1 MSSTALQTDSNL
13 HQQVF
18 HSLREVAPESWNR
31 LIGDA
36 FPFAE
41 YDYLLALEEGH
52 CVGIE
57 PGWEPRYLTLWEGE
71 QLQAACYLYRKTNSN
86 GEYIFDWDW
95 ANAYQRYGQR
105 YFPKLT
111 SAVPFTPATG
121 PKLLVAADASNPREL
136 QQQLLASALELV
148 QQEGCS
154 SLHFLF
160 IPAEEREIYEAAG
173 LLLRHSFQFHWQ
185 NQGYG
190 SFEDFLSR
198 LRSKRRKEILRE
210 RRQVQEQ
217 GLEVILLRG
226 EEIEPKL
233 CRVMYDFYLT
243 TIDRK
248 WAMPYLSY
256 EFFQYIFTHFR
267 DQLVLALAR
276 KQGRWVAG
284 TINYHKGPH
293 LFGRYWGCR
302 QDFRSLHFELCY
314 YRLIEYAIEQGV
326 QRFEAGAQGAHK
338 IQRGFLPN
346 LTYSAHWI
354 AHPAFHRAIGEFIEE
369 EKRSIQSNIE
379 DNPELSP
386 YRQESGLAPRSPA
399 QQRSF
404 CTKAW
409 PHREHHPP
417 VTWLRYPVT

>member
-148 QQEGCS
+148 RQEGCS

-386 YRQESGLAPRSPA
+386 YRQEN
-399 QQRSF
+399 
-404 CTKAW
+404 
-409 PHREHHPP
+409 
-417 VTWLRYPVT
+417 

>member
-1 MSSTALQTDSNL
+1 MWFRSKTDVSSTALQTNSNL

-18 HSLREVAPESWNR
+18 HSLREVTPESWNR

-41 YDYLLALEEGH
+41 YDYLLALEEGQ

-57 PGWEPRYLTLWEGE
+57 PGWEPRYLTLWEGK

-95 ANAYQRYGQR
+95 VNAYQRYGQH

-136 QQQLLASALELV
+136 QQQLLTSALELA

-160 IPAEEREIYEAAG
+160 IPKEECEIYEAAG

-185 NQGYG
+185 NQGYR

-217 GLEVILLRG
+217 GLEVILLQG
-226 EEIEPKL
+226 EEIEPRL

-276 KQGRWVAG
+276 KQGKWVAG

-293 LFGRYWGCR
+293 LFGRYWGCW

-369 EKRSIQSNIE
+369 EKHSIQSNIE
-379 DNPELSP
+379 NNPELSP
-386 YRQESGLAPRSPA
+386 YRQEN
-399 QQRSF
+399 
-404 CTKAW
+404 
-409 PHREHHPP
+409 
-417 VTWLRYPVT
+417 

>member
-1 MSSTALQTDSNL
+1 MWFRSKTDVSSTALQTDSNL

-57 PGWEPRYLTLWEGE
+57 PGWEPRYLTLWEGK

-185 NQGYG
+185 NQGYS

-399 QQRSF
+399 
-404 CTKAW
+404 
-409 PHREHHPP
+409 
-417 VTWLRYPVT
+417 

>member
-1 MSSTALQTDSNL
+1 MWFRSKTDVSSTAFQTDGNL

-18 HSLREVAPESWNR
+18 HSLREVPPESWNR

-36 FPFAE
+36 FPSAE

-57 PGWEPRYLTLWEGE
+57 PGWEPRYLTLWEGK

-136 QQQLLASALELV
+136 QRQLLASTLDLA

-185 NQGYG
+185 NQGYV

-217 GLEVILLRG
+217 GLEIILLRG

-379 DNPELSP
+379 ENPELSP
-386 YRQESGLAPRSPA
+386 YRQES
-399 QQRSF
+399 
-404 CTKAW
+404 
-409 PHREHHPP
+409 
-417 VTWLRYPVT
+417 

>member
-1 MSSTALQTDSNL
+1 MWFRSKTDVSSTALQTDSNL

-57 PGWEPRYLTLWEGE
+57 PGWEPRYLTLWEGK

-386 YRQESGLAPRSPA
+386 YRQES
-399 QQRSF
+399 
-404 CTKAW
+404 
-409 PHREHHPP
+409 
-417 VTWLRYPVT
+417 

>member
-1 MSSTALQTDSNL
+1 MWFRSKTDVSSTALQTDSNL

-386 YRQESGLAPRSPA
+386 YRQES
-399 QQRSF
+399 
-404 CTKAW
+404 
-409 PHREHHPP
+409 
-417 VTWLRYPVT
+417 

>member
-1 MSSTALQTDSNL
+1 VSSTALQTDSNL

-57 PGWEPRYLTLWEGE
+57 PGWEPRYLTLWEGK

-95 ANAYQRYGQR
+95 ANAYQRYSQR

-121 PKLLVAADASNPREL
+121 PKLLVSADASNPREF

-160 IPAEEREIYEAAG
+160 IPAEECEIYEAAG

-185 NQGYG
+185 NQGYD

-226 EEIEPKL
+226 EEVEPKL

-386 YRQESGLAPRSPA
+386 YRQEN
-399 QQRSF
+399 
-404 CTKAW
+404 
-409 PHREHHPP
+409 
-417 VTWLRYPVT
+417 

>member
-1 MSSTALQTDSNL
+1 MWFRSKTDVSSTAFQTDSNL

-18 HSLREVAPESWNR
+18 HSLREVPPESWNR

-57 PGWEPRYLTLWEGE
+57 PGWEPRYLTLWEGK

-136 QQQLLASALELV
+136 QRQLLASALELA

-160 IPAEEREIYEAAG
+160 IPAEECEIYEAAG

-185 NQGYG
+185 NQGYV

-217 GLEVILLRG
+217 GLEIILLRG

-314 YRLIEYAIEQGV
+314 YRLIEYAIEQDV
-326 QRFEAGAQGAHK
+326 QRFEAGALGAHK

-369 EKRSIQSNIE
+369 EKRSIQNNIE
-379 DNPELSP
+379 ESPELSP
-386 YRQESGLAPRSPA
+386 YRQEN
-399 QQRSF
+399 
-404 CTKAW
+404 
-409 PHREHHPP
+409 
-417 VTWLRYPVT
+417 

>member
-1 MSSTALQTDSNL
+1 MWFRSKTDVSSTALQTDSNL

-57 PGWEPRYLTLWEGE
+57 PGWEPRYLTLWEGK

-121 PKLLVAADASNPREL
+121 PKLLVSADASNPREF

-226 EEIEPKL
+226 EEVEPKL

-386 YRQESGLAPRSPA
+386 YRQEN
-399 QQRSF
+399 
-404 CTKAW
+404 
-409 PHREHHPP
+409 
-417 VTWLRYPVT
+417 

>member
-1 MSSTALQTDSNL
+1 MWFRSKTDVSSTALQTDSNL

-18 HSLREVAPESWNR
+18 HSLREVAPKSWNR

-121 PKLLVAADASNPREL
+121 PKLLVAVDASNPREL
-136 QQQLLASALELV
+136 QQHMLASALELV
-148 QQEGCS
+148 RQEGCS

-386 YRQESGLAPRSPA
+386 YRQEN
-399 QQRSF
+399 
-404 CTKAW
+404 
-409 PHREHHPP
+409 
-417 VTWLRYPVT
+417 

>member
-1 MSSTALQTDSNL
+1 MWFRSKTDVSSTALQTDSNL

-57 PGWEPRYLTLWEGE
+57 TGWEPRYLTLWEGK

-95 ANAYQRYGQR
+95 ANAYQRYSQR

-121 PKLLVAADASNPREL
+121 PKLLVSADASNPREF

-160 IPAEEREIYEAAG
+160 IPAEECEIYEAAG

-185 NQGYG
+185 NHGYD

-226 EEIEPKL
+226 EEVEPKL

-386 YRQESGLAPRSPA
+386 YRQEN
-399 QQRSF
+399 
-404 CTKAW
+404 
-409 PHREHHPP
+409 
-417 VTWLRYPVT
+417 

>member
-1 MSSTALQTDSNL
+1 MWFRSKTDVSSTALQTDNNL

-148 QQEGCS
+148 RQEGCS

-226 EEIEPKL
+226 DEIEPKL

-386 YRQESGLAPRSPA
+386 YRQEN
-399 QQRSF
+399 
-404 CTKAW
+404 
-409 PHREHHPP
+409 
-417 VTWLRYPVT
+417 

>member
-1 MSSTALQTDSNL
+1 MWFRSKTDVSSTALQTDSNL

-57 PGWEPRYLTLWEGE
+57 PGWEPRYLTLWEGK

-136 QQQLLASALELV
+136 QQQLLASALELA

-386 YRQESGLAPRSPA
+386 YRQEN
-399 QQRSF
+399 
-404 CTKAW
+404 
-409 PHREHHPP
+409 
-417 VTWLRYPVT
+417 

>member
-1 MSSTALQTDSNL
+1 MWFRSKTDVSSTAFQTDSNL

-18 HSLREVAPESWNR
+18 HSLREVPPESWNR

-57 PGWEPRYLTLWEGE
+57 PGWEPRYLTLWEGK

-136 QQQLLASALELV
+136 QRQLLASALELA

-160 IPAEEREIYEAAG
+160 IPAEECEIYEAAG

-185 NQGYG
+185 NQGYV

-217 GLEVILLRG
+217 GLEIILLRG

-293 LFGRYWGCR
+293 LFGRYWGCQ

-326 QRFEAGAQGAHK
+326 RRFEAGAQGAHK

-369 EKRSIQSNIE
+369 EKRSIQNNVE
-379 DNPELSP
+379 ENPELSP
-386 YRQESGLAPRSPA
+386 YRQEN
-399 QQRSF
+399 
-404 CTKAW
+404 
-409 PHREHHPP
+409 
-417 VTWLRYPVT
+417 

>member
-1 MSSTALQTDSNL
+1 MWFRSKTDVSSTALQTDNNL

-57 PGWEPRYLTLWEGE
+57 PGWEPRYLTLWEGK

-121 PKLLVAADASNPREL
+121 LNLQVAADSSNPREL

-256 EFFQYIFTHFR
+256 EFFQHIFTHFR

-354 AHPAFHRAIGEFIEE
+354 AHPAFHRAIGEFIGE

-386 YRQESGLAPRSPA
+386 YRQEN
-399 QQRSF
+399 
-404 CTKAW
+404 
-409 PHREHHPP
+409 
-417 VTWLRYPVT
+417 

>member
-1 MSSTALQTDSNL
+1 VL
-13 HQQVF
+13 
-18 HSLREVAPESWNR
+18 HSLREVPPESWNR

-36 FPFAE
+36 FPFSE
-41 YDYLLALEEGH
+41 YDYLLALEEGQ

-57 PGWEPRYLTLWEGE
+57 PGWEPRYLTLWEGK

-136 QQQLLASALELV
+136 QRQLLASALELA

-185 NQGYG
+185 NQGYV

-217 GLEVILLRG
+217 GLEIILLRG

-276 KQGRWVAG
+276 KQRRWVAG

-379 DNPELSP
+379 ENPELSP
-386 YRQESGLAPRSPA
+386 YRQEN
-399 QQRSF
+399 
-404 CTKAW
+404 
-409 PHREHHPP
+409 
-417 VTWLRYPVT
+417 

>member
-1 MSSTALQTDSNL
+1 MWFRSKTDVSSTAFQTDSNL

-18 HSLREVAPESWNR
+18 HSLREVPPESWNR

-57 PGWEPRYLTLWEGE
+57 PGWEPRYLTLWEGK

-136 QQQLLASALELV
+136 QRQLLASALELA

-217 GLEVILLRG
+217 GLEIILLRG

-369 EKRSIQSNIE
+369 EKRSIQNNIE
-379 DNPELSP
+379 ENPELSP
-386 YRQESGLAPRSPA
+386 YRQEN
-399 QQRSF
+399 
-404 CTKAW
+404 
-409 PHREHHPP
+409 
-417 VTWLRYPVT
+417 

>member
-1 MSSTALQTDSNL
+1 MSSTALQTNSNL

-18 HSLREVAPESWNR
+18 HSLREVTPESWNR

-41 YDYLLALEEGH
+41 YDYLLALEEGQ

-57 PGWEPRYLTLWEGE
+57 PGWEPRYLTLWEGK

-95 ANAYQRYGQR
+95 VNAYQRYGQH

-111 SAVPFTPATG
+111 SSVPFTPATG

-136 QQQLLASALELV
+136 QQQLLTSALELA

-160 IPAEEREIYEAAG
+160 IPKEECEIYEAAG

-217 GLEVILLRG
+217 GLEVILLQG
-226 EEIEPKL
+226 EEIEPRL

-276 KQGRWVAG
+276 KQGKWVAG

-293 LFGRYWGCR
+293 LFGRYWGCW

-369 EKRSIQSNIE
+369 EKHSIQSNIE
-379 DNPELSP
+379 NNPELSP
-386 YRQESGLAPRSPA
+386 YRQEN
-399 QQRSF
+399 
-404 CTKAW
+404 
-409 PHREHHPP
+409 
-417 VTWLRYPVT
+417 

>member
-1 MSSTALQTDSNL
+1 MWFRSKTDVSSTALQTDSNL

-57 PGWEPRYLTLWEGE
+57 PGWEPRYLTLWEGK

-121 PKLLVAADASNPREL
+121 PKLLVSADASNPREF

-160 IPAEEREIYEAAG
+160 IPAEECEIYEAAG

-226 EEIEPKL
+226 EEIEPRL

-386 YRQESGLAPRSPA
+386 YRQEN
-399 QQRSF
+399 
-404 CTKAW
+404 
-409 PHREHHPP
+409 
-417 VTWLRYPVT
+417 

>member
-1 MSSTALQTDSNL
+1 MWFRSKTDVSSTALQTDSNL

-18 HSLREVAPESWNR
+18 HSLREVVPEFWNR

-57 PGWEPRYLTLWEGE
+57 PGWEPRYLTLWEGK

-284 TINYHKGPH
+284 TINYHKGPN

-386 YRQESGLAPRSPA
+386 YRQEG
-399 QQRSF
+399 
-404 CTKAW
+404 
-409 PHREHHPP
+409 
-417 VTWLRYPVT
+417 

>member
-1 MSSTALQTDSNL
+1 MWFRSKTDVSSTALQTDSNL

-57 PGWEPRYLTLWEGE
+57 PGWEPRYLTLWEGK

-121 PKLLVAADASNPREL
+121 PKLLVAADSSNPREL

-354 AHPAFHRAIGEFIEE
+354 AHPAFHRAIGEFIGE

-386 YRQESGLAPRSPA
+386 YRQEN
-399 QQRSF
+399 
-404 CTKAW
+404 
-409 PHREHHPP
+409 
-417 VTWLRYPVT
+417 

>member
-1 MSSTALQTDSNL
+1 MWFRSKTDVSSTAFQTDSNL

-18 HSLREVAPESWNR
+18 HSLREVPPESWNR

-57 PGWEPRYLTLWEGE
+57 PGWEPRYLTLWEGK

-136 QQQLLASALELV
+136 QRQLLASALELA

-185 NQGYG
+185 NQGYV

-314 YRLIEYAIEQGV
+314 YRLIEYSIEQGV

-379 DNPELSP
+379 ENPELSP
-386 YRQESGLAPRSPA
+386 YRQEN
-399 QQRSF
+399 
-404 CTKAW
+404 
-409 PHREHHPP
+409 
-417 VTWLRYPVT
+417 

>member
-1 MSSTALQTDSNL
+1 MWFRSKTDVSSTAFQTDSNL

-18 HSLREVAPESWNR
+18 HSLREVPPESWNR

-41 YDYLLALEEGH
+41 YDYLLALEEGQ

-57 PGWEPRYLTLWEGE
+57 PGWEPRYLTLWEGK

-136 QQQLLASALELV
+136 QRQLLASALELA

-185 NQGYG
+185 NQGYV

-369 EKRSIQSNIE
+369 EKRSIQNNVE
-379 DNPELSP
+379 ENPELSP
-386 YRQESGLAPRSPA
+386 YRQEN
-399 QQRSF
+399 
-404 CTKAW
+404 
-409 PHREHHPP
+409 
-417 VTWLRYPVT
+417 

>member
-41 YDYLLALEEGH
+41 YDYLLALEEGR

-57 PGWEPRYLTLWEGE
+57 PGWEPRYLTLWEGK

-95 ANAYQRYGQR
+95 ANAYQRYSQR

-121 PKLLVAADASNPREL
+121 PKLLVSADASNPREF

-160 IPAEEREIYEAAG
+160 IPAEECEIYEAAG

-185 NQGYG
+185 NQGYD

-226 EEIEPKL
+226 EEVEPKL

-386 YRQESGLAPRSPA
+386 YRQEN
-399 QQRSF
+399 
-404 CTKAW
+404 
-409 PHREHHPP
+409 
-417 VTWLRYPVT
+417 

>member
-1 MSSTALQTDSNL
+1 
-13 HQQVF
+13 
-18 HSLREVAPESWNR
+18 
-31 LIGDA
+31 
-36 FPFAE
+36 E

-57 PGWEPRYLTLWEGE
+57 PGWEPRYLTLWEGK

-136 QQQLLASALELV
+136 QRQLLASALELA

-185 NQGYG
+185 NQGYV

-217 GLEVILLRG
+217 GLEIILLRG

-314 YRLIEYAIEQGV
+314 YLLIEYAIEQGV

-379 DNPELSP
+379 ENPELSP
-386 YRQESGLAPRSPA
+386 YRQEN
-399 QQRSF
+399 
-404 CTKAW
+404 
-409 PHREHHPP
+409 
-417 VTWLRYPVT
+417 

>member
-1 MSSTALQTDSNL
+1 MSSTAFQTDSNL

-18 HSLREVAPESWNR
+18 HSLREVPPESWNR

-57 PGWEPRYLTLWEGE
+57 PGWEPRYLTLWEGK

-136 QQQLLASALELV
+136 QRQLLASALELA

-185 NQGYG
+185 NQGYV

-217 GLEVILLRG
+217 GLEIILLRG

-379 DNPELSP
+379 ENPELSP
-386 YRQESGLAPRSPA
+386 YRQEN
-399 QQRSF
+399 
-404 CTKAW
+404 
-409 PHREHHPP
+409 
-417 VTWLRYPVT
+417 

>member
-1 MSSTALQTDSNL
+1 MWFRSKTDVSSTALQTDSNL

-136 QQQLLASALELV
+136 QQQLLTSALELV
-148 QQEGCS
+148 RQEGCS

-185 NQGYG
+185 NQGYS

-386 YRQESGLAPRSPA
+386 YRQEN
-399 QQRSF
+399 
-404 CTKAW
+404 
-409 PHREHHPP
+409 
-417 VTWLRYPVT
+417 

>member
-1 MSSTALQTDSNL
+1 MWFRSKTDVSSTAPQTNSNL
-13 HQQVF
+13 HQQIF
-18 HSLREVAPESWNR
+18 HSLREVTPESWNR

-41 YDYLLALEEGH
+41 YNYLLALEEGQ

-57 PGWEPRYLTLWEGE
+57 TGWEPRYLTLWEGK
-71 QLQAACYLYRKTNSN
+71 QLQAACYLYQKTNSN

-136 QQQLLASALELV
+136 QRQLLASALELA
-148 QQEGCS
+148 QQEDYS

-160 IPAEEREIYEAAG
+160 IPVEEREIYEAAG

-369 EKRSIQSNIE
+369 EKRSIQNNIE
-379 DNPELSP
+379 ENPELSP
-386 YRQESGLAPRSPA
+386 YRQEN
-399 QQRSF
+399 
-404 CTKAW
+404 
-409 PHREHHPP
+409 
-417 VTWLRYPVT
+417 

>member
-1 MSSTALQTDSNL
+1 MWFRSKTDVSSTALQTDSNL

-185 NQGYG
+185 NQGYS

-386 YRQESGLAPRSPA
+386 YRQEN
-399 QQRSF
+399 
-404 CTKAW
+404 
-409 PHREHHPP
+409 
-417 VTWLRYPVT
+417 

>member
-1 MSSTALQTDSNL
+1 MWFRSKTDVSSTALQTDNNL

-136 QQQLLASALELV
+136 QQQLLTSALELV
-148 QQEGCS
+148 RQEGCS

-386 YRQESGLAPRSPA
+386 YRQEN
-399 QQRSF
+399 
-404 CTKAW
+404 
-409 PHREHHPP
+409 
-417 VTWLRYPVT
+417 

>member
-1 MSSTALQTDSNL
+1 MSTTAFQTDSNL

-18 HSLREVAPESWNR
+18 HSLREVPPESWNR
-31 LIGDA
+31 LIGEA

-57 PGWEPRYLTLWEGE
+57 PGWEPRYLTLWEGK

-121 PKLLVAADASNPREL
+121 PKLLVAADAPNPREL
-136 QQQLLASALELV
+136 QQQLLASALELA

-226 EEIEPKL
+226 EEIEPTL

-276 KQGRWVAG
+276 KQERWVAG

-379 DNPELSP
+379 ENPELSP
-386 YRQESGLAPRSPA
+386 YRQEN
-399 QQRSF
+399 
-404 CTKAW
+404 
-409 PHREHHPP
+409 
-417 VTWLRYPVT
+417 

>member
-1 MSSTALQTDSNL
+1 MWFRSKTDVSSTALQTDSNL

-57 PGWEPRYLTLWEGE
+57 PGWEPRYLTLWEGK

-121 PKLLVAADASNPREL
+121 PKLLVSADASNPREF

-160 IPAEEREIYEAAG
+160 IPAEECEIYEAAG

-386 YRQESGLAPRSPA
+386 YRQEN
-399 QQRSF
+399 
-404 CTKAW
+404 
-409 PHREHHPP
+409 
-417 VTWLRYPVT
+417 

>member
-1 MSSTALQTDSNL
+1 MWFRSKTDVSSTALQTDSNL

-57 PGWEPRYLTLWEGE
+57 PGWEPRYLTLWEGK

-284 TINYHKGPH
+284 TINYHKGPN

-354 AHPAFHRAIGEFIEE
+354 AHPAFHRAIGEFIGE
-369 EKRSIQSNIE
+369 EKRSIQGNIE

-386 YRQESGLAPRSPA
+386 YRQEN
-399 QQRSF
+399 
-404 CTKAW
+404 
-409 PHREHHPP
+409 
-417 VTWLRYPVT
+417 

>member
-1 MSSTALQTDSNL
+1 MWFRSKTDVSSTAFQTYGNL

-18 HSLREVAPESWNR
+18 HSLREVPPESWNR

-57 PGWEPRYLTLWEGE
+57 PGWEPRYLTLWEGK

-86 GEYIFDWDW
+86 GEYIFDWDC

-136 QQQLLASALELV
+136 QRQLLASALELA

-160 IPAEEREIYEAAG
+160 IPAEECEIYEAAG

-217 GLEVILLRG
+217 GLEIILLRG

-369 EKRSIQSNIE
+369 EKRSIQNNIE
-379 DNPELSP
+379 ENPELSP
-386 YRQESGLAPRSPA
+386 YRQEN
-399 QQRSF
+399 
-404 CTKAW
+404 
-409 PHREHHPP
+409 
-417 VTWLRYPVT
+417 

>member
-1 MSSTALQTDSNL
+1 MWFRSKTDVSSTALQTDSNL

-18 HSLREVAPESWNR
+18 HSLREIAPESWNR

-57 PGWEPRYLTLWEGE
+57 PGWEPRYLTLWEGK

-284 TINYHKGPH
+284 TINYHKGPN

-354 AHPAFHRAIGEFIEE
+354 AHPAFHRAIGEFIGE

-386 YRQESGLAPRSPA
+386 YRQEN
-399 QQRSF
+399 
-404 CTKAW
+404 
-409 PHREHHPP
+409 
-417 VTWLRYPVT
+417 

>member
-1 MSSTALQTDSNL
+1 MWFRSKTDVSSTALQTDSNL

-148 QQEGCS
+148 RQEGCS

-185 NQGYG
+185 NQGYS

-386 YRQESGLAPRSPA
+386 YRQEG
-399 QQRSF
+399 
-404 CTKAW
+404 
-409 PHREHHPP
+409 
-417 VTWLRYPVT
+417 

>member
-1 MSSTALQTDSNL
+1 MWFRSKTDVSSTALQTDSNL

-18 HSLREVAPESWNR
+18 HSLREVPPESWNR

-57 PGWEPRYLTLWEGE
+57 PGWEPRYLTLWEGK

-379 DNPELSP
+379 ENPELSP
-386 YRQESGLAPRSPA
+386 YRQEN
-399 QQRSF
+399 
-404 CTKAW
+404 
-409 PHREHHPP
+409 
-417 VTWLRYPVT
+417 

>member
-1 MSSTALQTDSNL
+1 MWFRSKTDVSSTALQTDSNL

-18 HSLREVAPESWNR
+18 HSLREVPPESWNR
-31 LIGDA
+31 LIRND

-41 YDYLLALEEGH
+41 YDYLLALEEGR

-57 PGWEPRYLTLWEGE
+57 PGWEPRYLTLWEGK

-136 QQQLLASALELV
+136 QQQLLASALELA

-185 NQGYG
+185 NQGYD

-226 EEIEPKL
+226 EEIEPRL

-386 YRQESGLAPRSPA
+386 YRQEN
-399 QQRSF
+399 
-404 CTKAW
+404 
-409 PHREHHPP
+409 
-417 VTWLRYPVT
+417 

>member
-1 MSSTALQTDSNL
+1 MT
-13 HQQVF
+13 
-18 HSLREVAPESWNR
+18 
-31 LIGDA
+31 
-36 FPFAE
+36 
-41 YDYLLALEEGH
+41 
-52 CVGIE
+52 
-57 PGWEPRYLTLWEGE
+57 
-71 QLQAACYLYRKTNSN
+71 
-86 GEYIFDWDW
+86 
-95 ANAYQRYGQR
+95 
-105 YFPKLT
+105 
-111 SAVPFTPATG
+111 
-121 PKLLVAADASNPREL
+121 
-136 QQQLLASALELV
+136 

-190 SFEDFLSR
+190 SFEDFSR

-354 AHPAFHRAIGEFIEE
+354 ADPAFHRAIGEFIEE
-369 EKRSIQSNIE
+369 EKRLIQSNIE

-386 YRQESGLAPRSPA
+386 YRQE
-399 QQRSF
+399 
-404 CTKAW
+404 T
-409 PHREHHPP
+409 
-417 VTWLRYPVT
+417 